1 MVRLT
6 SFARTSAAAALL
18 LLTALPLA
26 AQNRDDDRDRDRSRD
41 EDRFTWSGQLGERRT
56 IILRNINGDVQIEQG
71 TGRTVEVVAVKRW
84 RRGDPADVRIE
95 ARATPSGDVV
105 ICAIWHERA
114 DCDERG
120 YSGQT
125 RNRRGWD
132 NNDVSV
138 HFTVKI
144 PADARLDAATVNGE
158 LMISGT
164 TGDIRARTTNG
175 TVEAISNGGRVMAET
190 VNGSIRVRTTAA
202 NAEGLEYETV
212 NGSII
217 IELPQGTNIDVDLS
231 TVNGGVSSDFPMT
244 LDGTIN
250 PRRIRASI
258 GNGGPLLRARTVN
271 GSIRLERR

>member
-6 SFARTSAAAALL
+6 NRAAAAALRL
-18 LLTALPLA
+18 LSALPLA
-26 AQNRDDDRDRDRSRD
+26 AQSRDRDDDRDRQRD
-41 EDRFTWSGQLGERRT
+41 ENRFTWSGTLGDRRT
-56 IILRNINGDVQIEQG
+56 IYLRNINGDVQVEEG

-84 RRGDPADVRIE
+84 RRGDPDDVRVE
-95 ARATPSGDVV
+95 ARATPSGDVI
-105 ICAIWHERA
+105 ICALWNERA

-120 YSGQT
+120 YTGDRRM
-125 RNRRGWD
+125 RNGWD

-138 HFTVKI
+138 HFVVKI

-158 LMISGT
+158 LLISGT

-175 TVEAISNGGRVMAET
+175 TVEAISNGGRVFAET
-190 VNGSIRVRTTAA
+190 VNGSISVRTTAA
-202 NAEGLEYETV
+202 DVEGLEYETV
-212 NGSII
+212 NGSIT
-217 IELPQGTNIDVDLS
+217 IELPAGTNLDVDLR

-258 GNGGPLLRARTVN
+258 GNGGPLLRASTVN
-271 GSIRLERR
+271 GSIRLERTRSN

>member
-1 MVRLT
+1 VISMVRLT
-6 SFARTSAAAALL
+6 SR
-18 LLTALPLA
+18 LLTATLLLA
-26 AQNRDDDRDRDRSRD
+26 AATPVVAQSRDRDDRDRRD
-41 EDRFTWSGQLGERRT
+41 ENRFTWSGTLGERRS
-56 IILRNINGDVQIEQG
+56 IILRNVSGDVQIEQG

-84 RRGDPADVRIE
+84 RRGDPDDVRIE

-105 ICAIWHERA
+105 ICALWNERA

-120 YSGQT
+120 YTGQT
-125 RNRRGWD
+125 RSRNGWD

-144 PADARLDAATVNGE
+144 PADARVDAATVNGD
-158 LMISGT
+158 LTISGT
-164 TGDIRARTTNG
+164 TGDVRARTTNG
-175 TVEAISNGGRVMAET
+175 TVEAFSNGGRVLAET

-202 NAEGLEYETV
+202 GVDGLEYETV
-212 NGSII
+212 NGSIT
-217 IELPQGTNIDVDLS
+217 IELPLGTNIDVDLS

-271 GSIRLERR
+271 GSIRLERH